1 MDITTFIILSLSAWR
16 VSNMFVAEKGPF
28 NLFLNIR
35 KRIGIQHLDDGEPF
49 AYPETFL
56 AQLLSCTWCTS
67 VWVGAAWAVAWFLW
81 PMVTLKVAVIFALS
95 AGAILID
102 NHLKGY
108 HEQKREID

>member
-1 MDITTFIILSLSAWR
+1 MDITTFTILSLAAWR

-28 NLFLNIR
+28 NLFWKIR
-35 KRIGIQHLDDGEPF
+35 EWAGVQHNNDGEPF

-67 VWVGAAWAVAWFLW
+67 VWVGAAWAIAWLLW
-81 PMVTLKVAVIFALS
+81 PVVTLKIAVIFALS

-102 NHLKGY
+102 NHLKEG
-108 HEQKREID
+108 